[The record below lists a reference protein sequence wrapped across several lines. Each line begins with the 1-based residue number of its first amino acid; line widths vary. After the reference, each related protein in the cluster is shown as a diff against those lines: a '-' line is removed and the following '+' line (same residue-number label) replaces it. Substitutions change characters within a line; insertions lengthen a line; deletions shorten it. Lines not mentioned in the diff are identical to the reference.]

1 MEENKNFVLEE
12 RVIPYSHH
20 NLKPIFKEELN
31 FLNERLDNLVIKD
44 SWRHGQS
51 IFLNP
56 YEEKPYLTFKA
67 KNGEVLLGRL
77 YEDRVKE
84 NLSLNEIIEIEKE
97 RLSLLETESL
107 DKINEVVKSSHS
119 NFIKYGSYSGG
130 KDSDVIYHLLTNK
143 CDIPNLKWIMANT
156 SNDTAETFKKV
167 KAIPNIQIISPKIGF
182 YQWIRET
189 KNYYTPTR
197 LVRNCCSTFKEG
209 QISKAFSKDDNILMI
224 TGVRKHESHKRKDY
238 QFIMDD
244 DFNKELFGKNNWSPL
259 WVTFAPIVNWTDV
272 DVWLYLLKEKVKYNK
287 QYDYGYNRC
296 GCLVCPYQHDYI
308 DILTKEYYPKQWK
321 RWEGVLEKNH
331 DIYQVENSLHWTLK
345 EWQDGK
351 WKLGGSK
358 EGELIRLKGT
368 PERIQQV
375 ADIKGV
381 SYEIAEKYF
390 KKKCHICG
398 KSIGNPDIISMN
410 LKMLG
415 RNMDLDKLMCK
426 KHLCEFLGINQKQ
439 YTAKV
444 VQFRNSE
451 CDLF

>member
-1 MEENKNFVLEE
+1 MTKEME
-12 RVIPYSHH
+12 IPYKYHQI
-20 NLKPIFKEELN
+20 KPIFDDELN
-31 FLNERLDNLVIKD
+31 FLNKHLGGVVKPE

-51 IFLNP
+51 IFLDP
-56 YEEKPYLTFKA
+56 YQNKPYLTFNIKE
-67 KNGEVLLGRL
+67 GELVLKRL
-77 YEDRVKE
+77 YEDRVGNDRLTLE
-84 NLSLNEIIEIEKE
+84 EVISRESNRLDILEKE
-97 RLSLLETESL
+97 SI
-107 DKINEVVKSSHS
+107 DKIDEIFKTYDSH
-119 NFIKYGSYSGG
+119 IKYGSYSGG
-130 KDSDVIYHLLTNK
+130 KDSDMIYHLLVNK
-143 CDIPNLKWIMANT
+143 MGKVSLKWIMANT

-167 KAIPNIQIISPKIGF
+167 KAIPNIQIISPKVGF
-182 YQWIRET
+182 YQWIKDV

-209 QISKAFSKDDNILMI
+209 QIAKAFSKDDEILMI
-224 TGVRKHESHKRKDY
+224 TGVRKYESAKRKAY
-238 QFIMDD
+238 QFVMDD
-244 DFNKELFGKNNWSPL
+244 DFNKELFGKNNWSPK

-272 DVWLYLLKEKVKYNK
+272 DVWLYIIREGIQYNK

-296 GCLVCPYQHDYI
+296 GCLICPYQHDYI
-308 DILTKEYYPKQWK
+308 DLLTQEHYPNQWNRWK
-321 RWEGVLEKNH
+321 RVLEKNYS
-331 DIYQVENSLHWTLK
+331 IYQIKNSLHWTLK

-381 SYEIAEKYF
+381 TYEIAEKYF
-390 KKKCHICG
+390 KKKCHVCG

-410 LKMLG
+410 LKMIG
-415 RNMDLDKLMCK
+415 REMDLDKLMCK
-426 KHLCEFLGINQKQ
+426 KHLCEFLEINQKQ
-439 YTAKV
+439 YTEKV